1 MGICGADLVVH
12 LAPRLCWVTGNTLV
26 KRETCEER

>member
-1 MGICGADLVVH
+1 MGIFGADLVVH

-26 KRETCEER
+26 KKRDV